1 MNTTLNI
8 AMIVA
13 FTFLGGW
20 MFVRYFHVRDKLI
33 VQDKTWNFMRISFGM
48 IEVLAV
54 ASLLAG
60 GNSILDYIRIAVM
73 VLACTAYMIVRD
85 GLGEEGLVHNG
96 KITPWNQV
104 RAWDKHET
112 PKKIELFFTLE
123 STNPKKPDQYKTI
136 EIDFDPKNKKQVDHF
151 MDINLRRKYT
161 RMKKK

>member
-13 FTFLGGW
+13 FSFLGGW
-20 MFVRYFHVRDKLI
+20 MFIRYFRIRDKLI
-33 VQDKTWNFMRISFGM
+33 VQDKTWNFIRITFAM
-48 IEVLAV
+48 IEILAV

-60 GNSILDYIRIAVM
+60 GNNVLDYIRIAVM

-112 PKKIELFFTLE
+112 SKKIELFFTLE

-136 EIDFDPKNKKQVDHF
+136 EIDFDPKNKKQVDNF

>member
-20 MFVRYFHVRDKLI
+20 MFVRYFHTRDKLI

-60 GNSILDYIRIAVM
+60 GNSFGF
-73 VLACTAYMIVRD
+73 VRTFFIP
-85 GLGEEGLVHNG
+85 E
-96 KITPWNQV
+96 KV
-104 RAWDKHET
+104 R
-112 PKKIELFFTLE
+112 
-123 STNPKKPDQYKTI
+123 YKL
-136 EIDFDPKNKKQVDHF
+136 QH
-151 MDINLRRKYT
+151 T
-161 RMKKK
+161 RCC

>member
-20 MFVRYFHVRDKLI
+20 MFVRYFHTRDKLI

-96 KITPWNQV
+96 KVTPWNQV

-123 STNPKKPDQYKTI
+123 STNPKKPDSIRQLKLTLIQKTRNRLTTSWI
-136 EIDFDPKNKKQVDHF
+136 STCAVSIPV
-151 MDINLRRKYT
+151 
-161 RMKKK
+161 

>member
-20 MFVRYFHVRDKLI
+20 MFVRYFHTRDKLI

-96 KITPWNQV
+96 KVTPWKPQFRGRLSESNRRTEQNS
-104 RAWDKHET
+104 ALISALT
-112 PKKIELFFTLE
+112 TLTE
-123 STNPKKPDQYKTI
+123 N
-136 EIDFDPKNKKQVDHF
+136 N
-151 MDINLRRKYT
+151 RRNAS
-161 RMKKK
+161 